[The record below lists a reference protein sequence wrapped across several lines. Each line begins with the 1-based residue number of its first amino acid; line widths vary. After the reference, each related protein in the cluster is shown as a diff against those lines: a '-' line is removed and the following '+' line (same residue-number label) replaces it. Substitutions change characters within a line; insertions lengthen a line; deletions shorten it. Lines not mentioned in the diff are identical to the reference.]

1 MKKHLFNAIAAVIFW
16 GASQFALASS
26 IQDIQGT
33 WSVIDRICT
42 DGNRAHD
49 RFQLGRDSVE
59 FTISGNQMRAVIT
72 IDGVVEIKSGNV
84 ILSERQLVTTDKD
97 GGVNSMLYEVG
108 KDNELVLINAKFGK
122 GGSCAEGEALMTVF
136 RKK

>member
-1 MKKHLFNAIAAVIFW
+1 
-16 GASQFALASS
+16 
-26 IQDIQGT
+26 
-33 WSVIDRICT
+33 
-42 DGNRAHD
+42 
-49 RFQLGRDSVE
+49 
-59 FTISGNQMRAVIT
+59 MRAVIT